1 MILINLK
8 LVLQPVY
15 GVTSSWL
22 LAAVTLIFIQ
32 MQSYAEK
39 YIWTIKCMKKNADI
53 MEQQHLYL
61 NEVYDFGTIKNMVT
75 I

>member
-39 YIWTIKCMKKNADI
+39 IYMDDKMY
-53 MEQQHLYL
+53 E
-61 NEVYDFGTIKNMVT
+61 
-75 I
+75 

>member
-15 GVTSSWL
+15 GVTLSWL

-39 YIWTIKCMKKNADI
+39 IYMDDKMYEEKRRYHGAAPSIP
-53 MEQQHLYL
+53 E
-61 NEVYDFGTIKNMVT
+61 
-75 I
+75 

>member
-39 YIWTIKCMKKNADI
+39 IYMDDKMYEEKRRYHGAAPSIP
-53 MEQQHLYL
+53 E
-61 NEVYDFGTIKNMVT
+61 
-75 I
+75 

>member
-1 MILINLK
+1 MEITCFTGVLIQ
-8 LVLQPVY
+8 LVFY

-39 YIWTIKCMKKNADI
+39 YKSQNRGAHIFFESEIKLCA
-53 MEQQHLYL
+53 
-61 NEVYDFGTIKNMVT
+61 
-75 I
+75 

>member
-8 LVLQPVY
+8 LGLQLAY

-39 YIWTIKCMKKNADI
+39 IYMDDKMY
-53 MEQQHLYL
+53 E
-61 NEVYDFGTIKNMVT
+61 
-75 I
+75 

>member
-1 MILINLK
+1 MEITCFAGVLIQ
-8 LVLQPVY
+8 LVFY

-39 YIWTIKCMKKNADI
+39 IQKLNQRGTYI
-53 MEQQHLYL
+53 
-61 NEVYDFGTIKNMVT
+61 F
-75 I
+75 